1 MANVNITLTQADYEK
16 LVEIGEIFLGPD
28 EKFNH
33 DTLLS
38 KRTGAFGP
46 WEDLSFK
53 SPEGFRFVDLETGT
67 GINPGSGGSLPTTAV
82 PYWYYYYRKVN
93 VKNIEPFLKDISMLN
108 SGGTNTR
115 RLYAEK
121 RLKGNI

>member
-16 LVEIGEIFLGPD
+16 LVEIGEIFLGEN
-28 EKFNH
+28 EKFNY
-33 DTLLS
+33 DTRPQRRS
-38 KRTGAFGP
+38 GTFGP

-53 SPEGFRFVDLETGT
+53 SPEGFRFVDLDTGT
-67 GINPGSGGSLPTTAV
+67 GINPGPGGSLPTTAV
-82 PYWYYYYRKVN
+82 PYWYFYYKKVLK
-93 VKNIEPFLKDISMLN
+93 KNIEPILRDISTVN
-108 SGGTNTR
+108 SGGANTR